1 MHRGPPSLSR
11 QLLQSGFELRVP
23 RKRPPS
29 REETLMNLIR
39 KLGLAIVMAF
49 VLTAATALSTMI
61 SAPIAITTAQAQAL
75 LDINSASKADLDN
88 LPGIGSAYA
97 DKIIKGRPYKGKD
110 ELVQKGIIPQATYDK
125 IKDKV
130 IAKQK

>member
-1 MHRGPPSLSR
+1 
-11 QLLQSGFELRVP
+11 
-23 RKRPPS
+23 
-29 REETLMNLIR
+29 MNLIR
-39 KLGLAIVMAF
+39 RLGLATVTALVVGGAT
-49 VLTAATALSTMI
+49 VLTTLI
-61 SAPIAITTAQAQAL
+61 SAPIAVTTAQAQAL
-75 LDINSASKADLDN
+75 LDINSASKADLDK

-110 ELVQKGIIPQATYDK
+110 ELVQKDIIPQATYDK

>member
-1 MHRGPPSLSR
+1 
-11 QLLQSGFELRVP
+11 
-23 RKRPPS
+23 
-29 REETLMNLIR
+29 MNLIR
-39 KLGLAIVMAF
+39 RLGLAMVTAS
-49 VLTAATALSTMI
+49 VVAAATALTTLI
-61 SAPIAITTAQAQAL
+61 SVPIAVTTAQAQAL
-75 LDINSASKADLDN
+75 LDINSASAADLDK

-110 ELVQKGIIPQATYDK
+110 ELVQKGIVPQATYDK

>member
-1 MHRGPPSLSR
+1 M
-11 QLLQSGFELRVP
+11 
-23 RKRPPS
+23 
-29 REETLMNLIR
+29 R
-39 KLGLAIVMAF
+39 KLGLVIVTTLGLAAGASLAAWSGAAIGM
-49 VLTAATALSTMI
+49 TAAL
-61 SAPIAITTAQAQAL
+61 AQGL
-75 LDINSASKADLDN
+75 LDINSATKADLDG

>member
-1 MHRGPPSLSR
+1 MERM
-11 QLLQSGFELRVP
+11 
-23 RKRPPS
+23 RKFGW
-29 REETLMNLIR
+29 TIATA
-39 KLGLAIVMAF
+39 LA
-49 VLTAATALSTMI
+49 LTAAPALTMLVGAP
-61 SAPIAITTAQAQAL
+61 SAVTTARAQAL
-75 LDINSASKADLDN
+75 LDINSASKADLDG

>member
-1 MHRGPPSLSR
+1 M
-11 QLLQSGFELRVP
+11 
-23 RKRPPS
+23 
-29 REETLMNLIR
+29 R
-39 KLGLAIVMAF
+39 KLGLVIVTTLGLAAAALATTAGAPFGMT
-49 VLTAATALSTMI
+49 TAAL
-61 SAPIAITTAQAQAL
+61 AQAL
-75 LDINSASKADLDN
+75 LDINSASKADLDG
-88 LPGIGSAYA
+88 LPGIGTAYA